1 MHRCST
7 QASVLWLGKKRVGA
21 PRGVYHP
28 SPRTLDE
35 KRILESKNVY
45 KKANNRRTQNG
56 PANRKG
62 RLTLGHILAKIHFS
76 FAQRNNTSTQDKRGQ
91 SKIN

>member
-1 MHRCST
+1 MFDAGLR
-7 QASVLWLGKKRVGA
+7 VVVGKKACGGTER
-21 PRGVYHP
+21 RISP

-76 FAQRNNTSTQDKRGQ
+76 FVQRNNTSTQDKRGR